1 MAKRLIV
8 GCGYLGRRVAE
19 RWLAAS
25 DRVHVATRSEAKAD
39 ELRAAGFL
47 PIIADITN
55 ADSVPPLPPVKTL
68 LFAVGYDRGSKQSIE
83 QVYAPGLANVLAR
96 RSPET
101 QRVIYISTTGV
112 YGPALGDWVDETTP
126 TDPQRAGGQASL
138 AAELVLNASEVEG
151 VALRLA
157 GIYGPDRIPF
167 RKELEAGEPI
177 AAIETGWLNLI
188 HVDDAA
194 TVVLAAAEHPA
205 TAPVYCVSD
214 GSPVVRGDYY
224 REVARLLGAPLP
236 QFVTPP
242 SDSPRAAR
250 AAADKRVS
258 NAKLLRDLAPV
269 LRYPNY
275 RAGLAAILEKSPPPG

>member
-1 MAKRLIV
+1 MADRLIV
-8 GCGYLGRRVAE
+8 GCGYLGRRAAE
-19 RWLAAS
+19 RWLAAG
-25 DRVHVATRSEAKAD
+25 DRVHVVTRSEAKAK
-39 ELRAAGFL
+39 ELRAAGFT
-47 PIIADITN
+47 PIVAEITN
-55 ADSVPPLPPVKTL
+55 LDSIPRLPTVKTL
-68 LFAVGYDRGSKQSIE
+68 LFAVGYDRGSSQIIE
-83 QVYAPGLANVLAR
+83 QVYAPGLANVLAK
-96 RSPET
+96 RSLTT

-112 YGPALGDWVDETTP
+112 YGPALGEWVDETTP

-138 AAELVLNASEVEG
+138 AAEQVLESSEVEG

-157 GIYGPDRIPF
+157 GIYGSDRIPF

-205 TAPVYCVSD
+205 PAPVYCVSD
-214 GSPVVRGDYY
+214 GSPVVRGEYY
-224 REVARLLGAPLP
+224 REVARLLGAPPP
-236 QFVTPP
+236 QFVAPP
-242 SDSPRAAR
+242 ADSPRAAR

-258 NAKLLRDLAPV
+258 NAKLLRDLAPK

-275 RAGLAAILEKSPPPG
+275 RAGLKAC